1 MAPTAIT
8 KGDLL
13 TRLAEGHA
21 ARLTVVTP
29 NARLARELAR
39 EFDAGQA
46 AKGLAVWE
54 TADILPLPSLVERL
68 YEDAL
73 YSALAAKLPLLL
85 TDAQAQSLWEAA
97 IRESRWGE
105 TLLAVPQAAGE
116 AARAWALAQG
126 WRIDGAL
133 ASFPGN
139 DDARAFADWAKDY
152 ARRSSKA
159 GATDRARLADVV
171 APLLK
176 EETLR
181 KPALLVLYAFDE
193 LKPQDRDFLDAC
205 AKADIELRACAP
217 GRRGGKAA
225 KHVFP
230 SAREELD
237 AAAQWSR
244 ARLEAGASRI
254 GVVVPQLGE
263 RRKEV
268 ARVFARTMHPGHNL
282 PGAED
287 KALPFNI
294 SLGAPL
300 DDYPIVRAA
309 LSILELSSGEIPFEQ
324 ASRLIRSPF
333 IAGASPEM
341 APRALLDAR
350 LRRSAPAKLGLGKLI
365 ALVEG
370 APVLRQSLEKL
381 FSIPRQEN
389 VSPHDWA
396 RHFTAILEAM
406 GFPGDR
412 TLDSAEHQ
420 ARAKLNECFAELAK
434 LERVAPKMSPGR
446 ALASL
451 RRLCGETLFQPESP
465 DAPIQV
471 LGVLES
477 LGLEFDA
484 LWVSGLTDEAWPLH
498 TRANPFIPPALQRK
512 AGIREA
518 SPEATLEWAKKV
530 TEGWVGAANE
540 VVLSH
545 PARED
550 DRELLASPLI
560 SGVSSLSETPETK
573 SVARYR
579 DLIFAKRV
587 VERVADGRAP
597 ALTTRTPKGG
607 TRILADQAACP
618 FRAFAR
624 HRLNAEALEEPVEG
638 LDARARGLL
647 LHTLMK
653 ELWTELKGSE
663 GLANAE
669 PAIGKAAK
677 AAVAEAG
684 LEEPFASLER
694 ARLEKLAREWL

>member
-1 MAPTAIT
+1 
-8 KGDLL
+8 
-13 TRLAEGHA
+13 
-21 ARLTVVTP
+21 
-29 NARLARELAR
+29 
-39 EFDAGQA
+39 
-46 AKGLAVWE
+46 
-54 TADILPLPSLVERL
+54 
-68 YEDAL
+68 
-73 YSALAAKLPLLL
+73 
-85 TDAQAQSLWEAA
+85 
-97 IRESRWGE
+97 
-105 TLLAVPQAAGE
+105 
-116 AARAWALAQG
+116 
-126 WRIDGAL
+126 
-133 ASFPGN
+133 
-139 DDARAFADWAKDY
+139 
-152 ARRSSKA
+152 
-159 GATDRARLADVV
+159 
-171 APLLK
+171 
-176 EETLR
+176 
-181 KPALLVLYAFDE
+181 
-193 LKPQDRDFLDAC
+193 
-205 AKADIELRACAP
+205 
-217 GRRGGKAA
+217 
-225 KHVFP
+225 
-230 SAREELD
+230 
-237 AAAQWSR
+237 
-244 ARLEAGASRI
+244 
-254 GVVVPQLGE
+254 
-263 RRKEV
+263 
-268 ARVFARTMHPGHNL
+268 
-282 PGAED
+282 
-287 KALPFNI
+287 
-294 SLGAPL
+294 
-300 DDYPIVRAA
+300 
-309 LSILELSSGEIPFEQ
+309 
-324 ASRLIRSPF
+324 
-333 IAGASPEM
+333 
-341 APRALLDAR
+341 
-350 LRRSAPAKLGLGKLI
+350 
-365 ALVEG
+365 
-370 APVLRQSLEKL
+370 
-381 FSIPRQEN
+381 
-389 VSPHDWA
+389 
-396 RHFTAILEAM
+396 M

-451 RRLCGETLFQPESP
+451 RRLCGETLFQPETP
-465 DAPIQV
+465 DAPVQV

-518 SPEATLEWAKKV
+518 WPEATLEWAKKV

-653 ELWTELKGSE
+653 ELWSQLKGSD
-663 GLANAE
+663 GLANPG

-677 AAVAEAG
+677 AAITEAG

-694 ARLEKLAREWL
+694 ARLEKLAREWLEVERERPPFTVAAMEDKRKLTVAGLELNGRIDRLDALESGGHAVIDYKTGNPTPNDWQGERPEDPQLPLYALSAKEEISAVAYAKLKTGAMRFMGFSRAKDAIPKVRAAENWATLFEGWKKELEALGQGFAGGDARVDPKKLLATCRYCDLQPLCRVYERVNALEDSGEEA